1 MTFLLDPNAV
11 LDFEIDF
18 GAAWLAAGE
27 TIVSTTIEAEEGITV
42 APEGRP
48 TTTTGGVVTV
58 WLTGGSVGV
67 VYDITCRV
75 STTAGRTDDRTIR
88 VRSYER

>member
-18 GAAWLAAGE
+18 TQWLATGE
-27 TIVSTTIEAEEGITV
+27 TIVSTVIEADEGVTV

-48 TTTTGGVVTV
+48 TTTGGGVVTV
-58 WLTGGSVGV
+58 WLTGGTVGA
-67 VYDITCRV
+67 VYDVTCRI

-88 VRSYER
+88 VRSYQR